1 MASASA
7 TTSPAEKLRCTRRF
21 KLLVVGSA
29 HTGKGS
35 LVKSLVASA
44 IGGASA
50 DANDGAPTDTP
61 LPDLHMQNSMDTTD
75 VTDVTVAVPFVAA
88 PAGSTVGSPAP
99 PPPPPQQRKKNTNGQ
114 RAEESATHGPT
125 TNAAMVDIAL
135 VSPSP
140 ATRSAVV
147 ASYRGAAAIIFVV
160 RDGHPASMADVETF
174 AEDALAAQG
183 ANDTVQYL
191 AITGAKAPS
200 ASTPG
205 PVSLEVLDAVTRILP
220 RFGGIIDARR
230 SSDDAGHQRG
240 SHRPSPVLLSTSSVD
255 LPTPPESPLGDDAA
269 AAAES
274 CDEGQRRS
282 SSVEDDTEDHA
293 PPVLVSIASTVV
305 RLAEQGLPVL
315 CNPVGPGA
323 RRDGDLDDEASKQ
336 GCCSCQ

>member
-7 TTSPAEKLRCTRRF
+7 TTPPAEKLRCTRRF

-35 LVKSLVASA
+35 LVKSLVACA
-44 IGGASA
+44 VGGASA

-75 VTDVTVAVPFVAA
+75 VTDVTVAVPFVTA
-88 PAGSTVGSPAP
+88 PAGSNVGSPAP
-99 PPPPPQQRKKNTNGQ
+99 PPPPPSQQRKKNTNGQ
-114 RAEESATHGPT
+114 RATHGPT

-230 SSDDAGHQRG
+230 SSDDDASRHQRG
-240 SHRPSPVLLSTSSVD
+240 SHRPSPVLLSTSSLD
-255 LPTPPESPLGDDAA
+255 LPTAPESPLGDDAA

-274 CDEGQRRS
+274 RDEGQRRS